1 MDKKIGK
8 SAKLLI
14 VSDLFYSLTSLF
26 SDTFLVAYFLKVTN
40 ESISKIAIYCIIVFI
55 ILSAG
60 NVLLGKII
68 KIHPSKAKSIMCM
81 GMIVKAIFIL
91 SIVILGD
98 KISNY
103 YVYIAIFYGISESF
117 YWCSHELIYIDVTNN
132 KNRQNYMSIKKILSK
147 TIKIVFPIILG
158 TSIELYS
165 FTKIA
170 IYVFALTVI
179 QIIVTLLIKTDIQNN
194 NTNTYNLRK
203 FLKYIK
209 ESKLKR
215 IRVYNLSAI
224 AYGIVESS
232 ISTLI
237 IIITIMT
244 FKTSFNLGVLT
255 TIFNIFAMIS
265 LILYN
270 KFYNKNTAKRI
281 LGLCSLVMVLGVFG
295 LLIDINK
302 ITLIIYN
309 FCYITTFCIF
319 DAVYNTRKGDL
330 VKECKIEEYKEEY
343 IGYTVIG
350 IGIGRVIGYL
360 LMLLVSFANN
370 IVCFKALLA
379 IVTLFAP
386 VYCYLN
392 VKSLKDKQSIKFI
405 KLRK

>member
-1 MDKKIGK
+1 MEKKIGK
-8 SAKLLI
+8 SAKFLI
-14 VSDLFYSLTSLF
+14 VSDLFYSLTSIF
-26 SDTFLVAYFLKVTN
+26 SSTFLVAYFLKITN
-40 ESISKIAIYCIIVFI
+40 ESIGKIAIYYIIVFFL
-55 ILSAG
+55 LSSG
-60 NVLLGKII
+60 NVLLGSII
-68 KIHPSKAKSIMCM
+68 KKYPSKAKIIMCS
-81 GMIVKAIFIL
+81 GMVVRALFIL

-98 KISNY
+98 KISDY
-103 YVYIAIFYGISESF
+103 YVWIAIFYAIGESL

-132 KNRQNYMSIKKILSK
+132 KNRKNYMSIKKISGK
-147 TIKIVFPIILG
+147 IIKIISPIILG

-170 IYVFALTVI
+170 IYVFALTII
-179 QIIVTLLIKTDIQNN
+179 QIIVALLIKTDIQNN
-194 NTNTYNLRK
+194 KKSTYNLRN
-203 FLKYIK
+203 FFKYIK
-209 ESKLKR
+209 DNKLEK
-215 IRVYNLSAI
+215 IKAYNLSAI
-224 AYGIVESS
+224 AYGIAESS

-237 IIITIMT
+237 VIITIMT

-265 LILYN
+265 LIIYN

-281 LGLCSLVMVLGVFG
+281 LGLCSVIMILGVFG
-295 LLIDINK
+295 LLIDINR

-330 VKECKIEEYKEEY
+330 VKECKIEDFREEY
-343 IGYTVIG
+343 IGYTSIG

-370 IVCFKALLA
+370 IVWFKSLLA

-392 VKSLKDKQSIKFI
+392 VKSLEDKE
-405 KLRK
+405 

>member
-1 MDKKIGK
+1 MEKKIGK

-14 VSDLFYSLTSLF
+14 ASDLFYSLTSTF
-26 SDTFLVAYFLKVTN
+26 SGTFLVAYFLKITN
-40 ESISKIAIYCIIVFI
+40 ESIGKIAVYYIIVFFLLSSGI
-55 ILSAG
+55 ILLG
-60 NVLLGKII
+60 NII
-68 KIHPSKAKSIMCM
+68 KKFPSKAKRLMCS
-81 GMIVKAIFIL
+81 GMVIRALFIL

-98 KISNY
+98 KFSNY
-103 YVYIAIFYGISESF
+103 YMWIAIFYGIGESLF
-117 YWCSHELIYIDVTNN
+117 WCSHELIYIDVTNN
-132 KNRQNYMSIKKILSK
+132 KNRKNFMSIKKI
-147 TIKIVFPIILG
+147 TGKIISIISPIILG

-170 IYVFALTVI
+170 IYVFALTII
-179 QIIVTLLIKTDIQNN
+179 QIIVVLLIKTDIQNN
-194 NTNTYNLRK
+194 KKSTYNLKK
-203 FLKYIK
+203 FFKHIK
-209 ESKLKR
+209 ENKLEK
-215 IRVYNLSAI
+215 IRVYNLSGI

-232 ISTLI
+232 ISTI
-237 IIITIMT
+237 IVIITIMT

-270 KFYNKNTAKRI
+270 KFYNKSNAKRI
-281 LGLCSLVMVLGVFG
+281 LGLCSLIMLSGVFG

-319 DAVYNTRKGDL
+319 DVVYNIRKGDL
-330 VKECKIEEYKEEY
+330 VKECKIENFREEY
-343 IGYTVIG
+343 IGYTSIG

-370 IVCFKALLA
+370 IVLFKSLLA

-386 VYCYLN
+386 IYCYLN
-392 VKSLKDKQSIKFI
+392 VKSLKDKFS
-405 KLRK
+405 